1 MVKDTTYYD
10 LLEVEVTAT
19 DAQLKKAYRK
29 MAIKWH
35 PDKNAN
41 DPKAG
46 EHFQM
51 VGEAYGVL
59 KDPEQRK
66 LYDEVGVEGMKEQA
80 NPETQ
85 VDPAEMFAQ
94 IFGGELFEL
103 WIGELSMFKDMLK
116 TADIMEEEEEKE
128 GAANA
133 GANAGADAG
142 AGAGAAGAAG
152 ANAGAAGKANASEA
166 DKVAD
171 QVTDLHVSQPGE
183 LAALKT
189 LGPALTS
196 EEINKKK
203 KQKVLR
209 EQREKMMQLHEE
221 MRQEKLKRV
230 ADLLKTLLGRLDKYR
245 EAQHAGP
252 EAVNLYTQK
261 LDTEL
266 QEMKEELFG
275 LQLLHL
281 IGQIYTNQAHAAIN
295 LAKTFGVLKIYLS
308 VKGKTTTVRNGF
320 SILKTALNAQ
330 TALEEMTRE
339 QEAIALAEEAGVE
352 LSDEVR
358 YRQAEMER
366 TIMGKFLAT
375 AWALSKYEVTDVL
388 TKVAD
393 TLVKDK
399 EVPKKERLARAE
411 ALLWLGKHLLKVQRT
426 AQEEEEAR
434 IFEEMVADA
443 TAKKLKKLK
452 KRNINPEELN
462 MFMEAEE
469 EKDRAG

>member
-10 LLEVEVTAT
+10 LLEVEATAT

-94 IFGGELFEL
+94 IFGGESFES
-103 WIGELSMFKDMLK
+103 WIGELSMFKDMSK

-142 AGAGAAGAAG
+142 AAGAAG
-152 ANAGAAGKANASEA
+152 ANAGAAGTASTSEA

-171 QVTDLHVSQPGE
+171 QVSDLHVSHPAE
-183 LAALKT
+183 SAASKT
-189 LGPALTS
+189 SGPALTS

-203 KQKVLR
+203 KQKVSR

-230 ADLLKTLLGRLDKYR
+230 AALSKTLLGRLDKYR

-266 QEMKEELFG
+266 QEMKEESFG

-295 LAKTFGVLKIYLS
+295 SAKTFGVSKIYSS

-375 AWALSKYEVTDVL
+375 AWASSKYEVTDVL

-411 ALLWLGKHLLKVQRT
+411 ALLWLGKHLSKVQRT

-443 TAKKLKKLK
+443 TAKKSKKSK

-469 EKDRAG
+469 EKERAG

>member
-94 IFGGELFEL
+94 IFGGESFES
-103 WIGELSMFKDMLK
+103 WIGELSMFKDMSK

-142 AGAGAAGAAG
+142 AGAGA
-152 ANAGAAGKANASEA
+152 NAGAAGKASASEA

-171 QVTDLHVSQPGE
+171 QVSDLHVSHPAE
-183 LAALKT
+183 SAASKT
-189 LGPALTS
+189 SGPALTS

-203 KQKVLR
+203 KQKVSR

-230 ADLLKTLLGRLDKYR
+230 AALSKTLLGRLDKYR

-266 QEMKEELFG
+266 QEMKEESFG

-295 LAKTFGVLKIYLS
+295 SAKTFGVSKIYSS

-375 AWALSKYEVTDVL
+375 AWASSKYEVTDVL

-411 ALLWLGKHLLKVQRT
+411 ALLWLGKHLSKVQRT

-443 TAKKLKKLK
+443 TAKKSKKSK

-469 EKDRAG
+469 EKERAG